1 MGSEQQR
8 RNKRAAKGNRA
19 DDTRDPAR
27 KEIDRAI
34 SDVRQNTVDR
44 AGTNAMTGELIIPL
58 SPTTA
63 SSATRK
69 GYVDSGLAGKSN
81 DGHHHNSLYPLKT
94 DRTATS
100 LDNTSNEHSHSMS
113 STFFIKLSKTE
124 RRRML
129 VDRLLNR
136 AVMDD
141 PLADDA
147 IRIVARNM
155 ENQLSLLM
163 DYRELNAFERERRFD
178 DPEWAHWTEEYKRV
192 YGVDEYSELDRS
204 KFLSYGEYRM
214 DPYEGIA
221 PSEDVHDDGAK

>member
-1 MGSEQQR
+1 MMGSEQQR

-44 AGTNAMTGELIIPL
+44 AGTNAMTGQLIIPF
-58 SPTTA
+58 SPTT
-63 SSATRK
+63 SNSATRK
-69 GYVDSGLAGKSN
+69 QYVDNGLAGKAS
-81 DGHHHNSLYPLKT
+81 DPHNHDDRYPRKS
-94 DRTATS
+94 DSTATS
-100 LDNTSNEHSHSMS
+100 LNNTNNEHSHSLS

-178 DPEWAHWTEEYKRV
+178 DPEWSHWTEEYKRV

-204 KFLSYGEYRM
+204 KFLSYGRVRM

-221 PSEDVHDDGAK
+221 PTEEA